1 MCVKSHVQHGLTK
14 KILPFLM
21 VECKSIAGN
30 PSILSQ
36 KLISKFA
43 GFHLLQRVK
52 GKSHAKKQ
60 GNTVTLARARK
71 MPAEEGIWA
80 IMRSSRHPQ
89 TMTRSFEQPSYT
101 IFFKTEQLTSAMDIS
116 LRRPAPDVSVMST
129 CCKKNTKTNDVNV
142 SLRKKCIFWR
152 ESVE

>member
-1 MCVKSHVQHGLTK
+1 MYVKSGRFALHVEHGLTK

-52 GKSHAKKQ
+52 GKSHAKKH
-60 GNTVTLARARK
+60 NTVTLARPRK
-71 MPAEEGIWA
+71 MLAEEGIWV
-80 IMRSSRHPQ
+80 IMRSSRHPE
-89 TMTRSFEQPSYT
+89 TMTRSCE
-101 IFFKTEQLTSAMDIS
+101 
-116 LRRPAPDVSVMST
+116 
-129 CCKKNTKTNDVNV
+129 
-142 SLRKKCIFWR
+142 
-152 ESVE
+152 